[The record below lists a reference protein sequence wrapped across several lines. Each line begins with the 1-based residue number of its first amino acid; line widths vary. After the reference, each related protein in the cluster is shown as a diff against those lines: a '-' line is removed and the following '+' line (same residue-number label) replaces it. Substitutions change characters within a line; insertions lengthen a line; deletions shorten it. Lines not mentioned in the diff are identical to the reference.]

1 MSLRLFATYLIL
13 TLLALA
19 SVYPA
24 LWIVLSSF
32 KSGNS
37 LYSET
42 FIPKSLTFDHYKDL
56 FTSQL
61 YRYPVWF
68 MNTIK
73 VAILSTV
80 FGTLLTMVGS
90 YAMARFRFPG
100 RKQGLTL
107 MLVLNM
113 FPGFMAMISIFIL
126 LSQINLL
133 NNHWAL
139 VLIYSSG
146 AFVTNVFVA
155 KGFYDTIPRSLEE
168 AALIDGA
175 THSIVFWKIIFPLS
189 RPMITYISLVIFSGA
204 WVDFIFARLIL
215 RSQEKITL
223 AVGLYEMVNQRNSTE
238 FTMFAAGAVLLA
250 IPIIILYFWL
260 QRYLIDGLTVG
271 ASKG

>member
-13 TLLALA
+13 SVLAIA

-32 KSGNS
+32 KTGNS

-42 FIPKSLTFDHYKDL
+42 FFPSSLTLDHYKDL

-61 YRYPVWF
+61 YHYPIWF
-68 MNTIK
+68 MNTLK
-73 VAILSTV
+73 VAVFSTL
-80 FGTLLTMVGS
+80 FGSLLTMLGS
-90 YAMARFRFPG
+90 YAIARFRFPG
-100 RKQGLTL
+100 RKQGLML
-107 MLVLNM
+107 MLILNM
-113 FPGFMAMISIFIL
+113 FPGFMAMSSIFIL
-126 LSQINLL
+126 LSQINML

-139 VLIYSSG
+139 ILVYSSG
-146 AFVTNVFVA
+146 SFVMNVFVA

-175 THSIVFWKIIFPLS
+175 THTIVFWKIIFPLS
-189 RPMITYISLVIFSGA
+189 RPMLTYISLVIFSGA

-223 AVGLYEMVNQRNSTE
+223 AVGLYEMVSQRNSTE

>member
-1 MSLRLFATYLIL
+1 MSLRLFATYLVL

-24 LWIVLSSF
+24 LWIVLSSL
-32 KSGNS
+32 KVGNS

-42 FIPKSLTFDHYKDL
+42 FLPEAFTLSHYRDL
-56 FTSQL
+56 FTSDM
-61 YRYPVWF
+61 YPYPTWF
-68 MNTIK
+68 LNTLKIA
-73 VAILSTV
+73 VLSTL

-90 YAMARFRFPG
+90 YAIARFRFPG
-100 RKQGLTL
+100 RKAGLTT

-139 VLIYSSG
+139 ILVYSSG
-146 AFVTNVFVA
+146 AFVTNLFVA
-155 KGFYDTIPRSLEE
+155 KGFYDSIPRSLEE

-175 THSIVFWKIIFPLS
+175 THGVVFRRIIVPLS
-189 RPMITYISLVIFSGA
+189 RPMLTYVSLVIFSGA

-215 RSQEKITL
+215 RSQDKITL
-223 AVGLYEMVNQRNSTE
+223 AVGLYNMVNQRNSTE
-238 FTMFAAGAVLLA
+238 FTLFAAGAVLLA
-250 IPIIILYFWL
+250 VPIIALYFWL
-260 QRYLIDGLTVG
+260 QRYLLDGLTSG